1 MQPKATEGR
10 RMLSA
15 AVDSGHPAI
24 ARLLVENAPADRLFD
39 YEVPGE
45 LAHGVFVGSRVRAP
59 FARRM
64 ARGFVVELPEKSA
77 YAGRLARIAGVEE
90 PSPMILPPLVALARW
105 MARYYMAPLGKCLET
120 ILPAPV
126 RTGNVRERRLLYV
139 AAATAH
145 GDTPCAGEEPRLS
158 KRQAQLL
165 ADIARV
171 GGGWLGQIC
180 REFKCSVETLKRMEA
195 LGALTI
201 EEKQAR
207 RDPLRRGRILPSR
220 PLPLN
225 AEQAAALAEIVAAL
239 PEGQGDGGRE
249 PPATTKGFEAHNGQ
263 GPVPLAMQG
272 DGGPEPPATT
282 KSFVRPGTVPAERGG
297 PGARSP
303 RPLLLFGV
311 TGSGK
316 TEVYLQAIAAAL
328 ERGLGAIVLV
338 PEISLTPQ
346 TVQRFASRFGASI
359 AVLHSALSNGERFDE
374 WQRIRRGEARVV
386 VGPRSAIF
394 APVQRLGLIVV
405 DEEHEPSYKQEE
417 TPRYNARDAAV
428 MRAHIEGCAV
438 VLGSATPALESW
450 NNARTGK
457 YRLLRLPR
465 RAAEGAAMPLVHIVD
480 MRLERARE
488 GRAGVFSKE
497 LLNAIGERL
506 ERSEQVMVFLN
517 RRGYSTSLSC
527 EKCGHVAT
535 CQRCDIPFT
544 YHRADDCLRCHVC
557 GAWERVPAACPDC
570 GDPEIRYA
578 GVGTQRVEQ
587 ILRRCFPRASIAR
600 MDADSTSR
608 KESHDDILDAFKA
621 GRTEILVGTQMIAK
635 GLHFPRVT
643 LVGIVNADTSLNVPD
658 FRAGERT
665 FQLLA
670 QVSGRTGRGVMPGEV
685 YVQTFSPEHPAV
697 MMARTEDYAG
707 FVDSELPER
716 QALGYPPFTHLTC
729 VTVAGP
735 DERLAQRLAQRLRA
749 ATATAAASVGGGVE
763 ISEACPAILAKAD
776 DTFRFQIVLRAS
788 SALKTNAILGAALAA
803 VPAEPPFRIGVD
815 VDAFNF

>member
-1 MQPKATEGR
+1 
-10 RMLSA
+10 ML
-15 AVDSGHPAI
+15 
-24 ARLLVENAPADRLFD
+24 ARLCIENAPADRLFD
-39 YEVPGE
+39 YEVPEE
-45 LAHGVFVGSRVRAP
+45 LARSVSVGSRVRAP

-64 ARGFVVELPEKSA
+64 ARGFVVEFPEKSD

-105 MARYYMAPLGKCLET
+105 MSRYYMAPLGKCLET

-126 RTGNVRERRLLYV
+126 RTGNVREKKMLYV
-139 AAATAH
+139 AAAPSGRGAE
-145 GDTPCAGEEPRLS
+145 PCALTS
-158 KRQAQLL
+158 RQAQLL
-165 ADIARV
+165 ADIGRV
-171 GGGWLGQIC
+171 GGGWLGQVC
-180 REFKCSVETLKRMEA
+180 REFKCSVETLKRLEA

-239 PEGQGDGGRE
+239 PEGQGPVPLAMQGGWGREPPATTTSFAAHHGQGPVPMAMQGGGGRE
-249 PPATTKGFEAHNGQ
+249 PPATT
-263 GPVPLAMQG
+263 
-272 DGGPEPPATT
+272 T
-282 KSFVRPGTVPAERGG
+282 SFVRPGPVPAGRGG

-303 RPLLLFGV
+303 RLLFGV

-394 APVQRLGLIVV
+394 APVRRLGLIVV

-417 TPRYNARDAAV
+417 APRYNARDAAV

-450 NNARTGK
+450 NNARAGK

-480 MRLERARE
+480 MRLENARE
-488 GRAGVFSKE
+488 GRACVFSKE

-535 CQRCDIPFT
+535 CPRCDIPFT

-570 GDPEIRYA
+570 GDPGIRYA

-587 ILRRCFPRASIAR
+587 ILRRCFPRANIAR

-621 GRTEILVGTQMIAK
+621 GRTDILVGTQMIAK

-707 FVDSELPER
+707 FVDTELPER

-735 DERLAQRLAQRLRA
+735 DERLAQRLAQRLRS
-749 ATATAAASVGGGVE
+749 ATSAAAASVGGGVE

-776 DTFRFQIVLRAS
+776 GIFRFQIVLRAP